1 MNTILLNMKSEVHK
15 FFLFE
20 KKVCSLLHIDQC
32 HFQIYVRHNG
42 GYALL
47 LRNWIKESY
56 NKGSTPKE
64 VVQTIKESKLIKDE
78 LSSFCPTKNL

>member
-1 MNTILLNMKSEVHK
+1 MNAILNTMKSEVYK

-20 KKVCSLLHIDQC
+20 KKVCSLLKIDQC
-32 HFQIYVRHNG
+32 HFQIYVRHHG

-56 NKGSTPKE
+56 TDGSTVKE
-64 VVQTIKESKLIKDE
+64 VVQTIKESPLIKAE
-78 LSSFCPTKNL
+78 LSSFCSNSKD